1 MSVRVMVRRDGLKA
15 GVAVSTHVLRHS
27 FATHLLK
34 GGTDVRPAQK
44 LLGHKDLPT
53 TALYTKVDTTGLR
66 SMLRAATRGS
76 GRMRGIMATPA
87 KIVYAHITH
96 NPKVLGGRA
105 CIDNT
110 RIRVLD
116 IVQLLR
122 EGKKPEEMLNVFA
135 VPLTLAQVHA
145 ALTYYYDHPDEI
157 EQAYRDSERW
167 EAEYERERAEY
178 LSRQR
183 K

>member
-1 MSVRVMVRRDGLKA
+1 MTSV
-15 GVAVSTHVLRHS
+15 
-27 FATHLLK
+27 
-34 GGTDVRPAQK
+34 
-44 LLGHKDLPT
+44 
-53 TALYTKVDTTGLR
+53 
-66 SMLRAATRGS
+66 
-76 GRMRGIMATPA
+76 MATPV

-135 VPLTLAQVHA
+135 VRLTLAQVHA
-145 ALTYYYDHPDEI
+145 ALAYYYDYPDEI
-157 EQAYRDSERW
+157 ETG
-167 EAEYERERAEY
+167 
-178 LSRQR
+178 LPRQR
-183 K
+183 ALGGGVRARARRFPQPPGEVVADSRSSRTTTSASRS